1 MGSPQAAKK
10 NVFRSPTA
18 HLTKFQEAR
27 HGISIVEVGQGLQID
42 RSIHTRVSEIE
53 DRPAFLAT
61 VS

>member
-18 HLTKFQEAR
+18 HPTKFQEAR
-27 HGISIVEVGQGLQID
+27 HGISIVEVEGLQID